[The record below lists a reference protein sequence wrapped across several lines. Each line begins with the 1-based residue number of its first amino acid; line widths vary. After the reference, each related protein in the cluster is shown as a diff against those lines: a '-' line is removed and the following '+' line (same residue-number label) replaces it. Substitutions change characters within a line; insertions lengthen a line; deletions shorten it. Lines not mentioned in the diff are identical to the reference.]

1 MDVSATTPVLG
12 TGHVLLL
19 LALALGSLG
28 TVVAGI
34 YLMRRLNRRAS

>member
-1 MDVSATTPVLG
+1 MDVSATTPVLAA
-12 TGHVLLL
+12 GHVLLL

-34 YLMRRLNRRAS
+34 YLMTRLNRRAR